1 MPTNSKIKKSYPKHN
16 EINPDKLHNSYE
28 RWQQEKFGNVL
39 EDSNEEPE
47 EDNEFDINDLLN
59 QD

>member
-39 EDSNEEPE
+39 EDSDEEPE